1 MKWDE
6 KCKFYVCT
14 FYVWCSFCLNVF
26 KLLMILH
33 LRSSWLWKT
42 GRFLED
48 TANLLIA
55 QIRIW
60 VPHPFLWN
68 YCFIGICLQS
78 FMILFQW
85 VLGCKNWVEDLR
97 VIANLLFGTLL
108 TQIREYAMPIFKGII
123 VILEHIYNLVMILHP
138 TSSWLWKS
146 GLVFESHSQFANS
159 GSSAPNKEIGCHA
172 HFLWNYCFIWIFTI
186 ISWFCI
192 QQALVGEIWVG
203 YLRVTVNLPFF
214 GLNASNEQT
223 WCHTLFQRNYYITK
237 HLWLSPDS
245 TSNRFLV
252 GKIRPSVLEA
262 WLIYQFRPKCSK

>member
-26 KLLMILH
+26 KLLTILH

-42 GRFLED
+42 GQFLED

-108 TQIREYAMPIFKGII
+108 TQIREHAMPIFKGII

-172 HFLWNYCFIWIFTI
+172 HFLFPSSFSCLKINGTA
-186 ISWFCI
+186 ISH
-192 QQALVGEIWVG
+192 VE
-203 YLRVTVNLPFF
+203 
-214 GLNASNEQT
+214 GLNIHQMSIEH
-223 WCHTLFQRNYYITK
+223 WTLNLFLLHMN
-237 HLWLSPDS
+237 LLDVFCLS
-245 TSNRFLV
+245 
-252 GKIRPSVLEA
+252 K
-262 WLIYQFRPKCSK
+262 